1 MGKFLI
7 LTDSIGNPRS
17 FPVTEITQLEETYP
31 YIIRDYFKDSTF
43 WQLSYGNITTEQL
56 ISPAISYLSHWQP
69 DFIIIHSGIIDS
81 RPEAFTEFQK
91 TVISRFADFKYTGRI
106 IKGLKNNMYHPGLIR
121 WRQVYRVSER
131 NFRKTAKKIKLLFRE
146 SKVFWLEICA
156 ADGYESARPG
166 VNKRIEDYNQIIKVI
181 YGEGFVQ
188 VKEKM
193 LEVGGFN
200 VDNMHWNKYGHKVVA
215 DILLERI
222 QVHIIMEATNKAC
235 CITPSRQGHQLLQG
249 K

>member
-1 MGKFLI
+1 MYKFLI

-17 FPVTEITQLEETYP
+17 FPASEITQLEETYP
-31 YIIRDYFKDSTF
+31 YILRDKFKDSTF

-56 ISPAISYLSHWQP
+56 LSQAIGYLSNWKP
-69 DFIIIHSGIIDS
+69 DFTIIHSGIIDS

-91 TVISRFADFKYTGRI
+91 MVITTFSGRLFRYLKKYV
-106 IKGLKNNMYHPGLIR
+106 YHPKLIKR
-121 WRQVYRVSER
+121 RQVHRVTKT
-131 NFRKTAKKIKLLFRE
+131 NFGKTAKKLKLLFE
-146 SKVFWLEICA
+146 QSKIFWLEICA